1 MTVRDI
7 LQAKGSSVVTI
18 GPEAA
23 VTEAVALLVR
33 HNIGAVVVVEG
44 DAIRGILSER
54 DILRAVNE
62 GADGFNGL
70 CVSDIMTATVVTG
83 TVVAEL
89 HGVMQVMS
97 ERRIRHLPLVED
109 GRLAGM
115 ISIGDVVNALRR
127 VTEAENRQLHAYISG
142 TSY

>member
-18 GPEAA
+18 GAEAA

-33 HNIGAVVVVEG
+33 HNIGAVVVMEG

-70 CVSDIMTATVVTG
+70 RVADVMTADVITG
-83 TVVAEL
+83 RAEANL
-89 HGVMQVMS
+89 PAVMQVMS
-97 ERRIRHLPLVED
+97 ERRIRHLPIVAD
-109 GRLAGM
+109 GRLTGM
-115 ISIGDVVNALRR
+115 VSIGDIITAMRR
-127 VTEAENRQLHAYISG
+127 VTEAENRHLHAYISG
-142 TSY
+142 LSY

>member
-1 MTVRDI
+1 MLVRDI
-7 LQAKGSSVVTI
+7 LQAKGSTVVTL
-18 GPEAA
+18 GADDAA
-23 VTEAVALLVR
+23 TRAVALLVE

-54 DILRAVNE
+54 DILRAINE
-62 GADGFNGL
+62 GADAFDAL
-70 CVSDIMTATVVTG
+70 RVADIMTADVITG
-83 TVVAEL
+83 RAAADL
-89 HGVMQVMS
+89 PAVMQVMS
-97 ERRIRHLPLVED
+97 ERRIRHLPIVEE

-127 VTEAENRQLHAYISG
+127 DAEAENRQLHGYIAG